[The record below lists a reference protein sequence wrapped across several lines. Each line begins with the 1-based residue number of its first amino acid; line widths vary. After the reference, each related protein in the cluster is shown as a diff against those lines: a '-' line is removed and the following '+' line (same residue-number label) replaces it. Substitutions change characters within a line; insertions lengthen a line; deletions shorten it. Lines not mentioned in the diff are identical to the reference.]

1 MGVDYRQDKGGG
13 EVIYLDNA
21 ASAPVLECARK
32 AAEPFLWECCGNP
45 SSIHSEGRR
54 AALAL
59 IEAREKCAAAIGA
72 KPEEIV
78 FTSGGTESDNMAI
91 RQAALLGMSSGKRRI
106 VASAIE
112 HPAVLNTCK
121 SLEKQGFE
129 VRNIGVDSNGYI
141 NMEQARELIT
151 PETAVVSV
159 MTANNEVGTIQPIR
173 ELSGLC
179 RERGVLFHTD
189 AVQAAGH
196 IPIDVKDIG
205 CDMMSVSAHK
215 LGGLRGAGLLYIR
228 NGVELQ
234 PFICGGGQE
243 SGMRSGTENTAAI
256 VSMGAA
262 MEEACRDISGRSGR
276 ISVLRDRLIAGLLEI
291 PGCRLNGGISPRLCG
306 NVNVSFAGV
315 EGESLVLGL
324 DIRGVCASSGSA
336 CSSGNEQPSHT
347 LRAMRV
353 PDEMLKG
360 SLRLTLSEFNTA
372 DDVEI
377 AVRAVRETVETLREL
392 RGWKG

>member
-1 MGVDYRQDKGGG
+1 M
-13 EVIYLDNA
+13 IYLDNA
-21 ASAPVLECARK
+21 ASAPVLECARR
-32 AAEPFLWECCGNP
+32 AAEPFLWDCCGNP

-59 IEAREKCAAAIGA
+59 IEAREKCAAALGA
-72 KPEEIV
+72 EPEEIV

-91 RQAALLGMSSGKRRI
+91 RQAALLGVASGKRRVI
-106 VASAIE
+106 ASAIE
-112 HPAVLNTCK
+112 HPAVLNICR
-121 SLEKQGFE
+121 SLEKEGFE
-129 VRNIGVDSNGYI
+129 VRIIGVDGNGYI
-141 NMEQARELIT
+141 DIEQARQLIT
-151 PETAVVSV
+151 PDTAVVSV
-159 MTANNEVGTIQPIR
+159 MAANNEVGTIQPIT

-196 IPIDVKDIG
+196 IPMDVKDIG

-234 PFICGGGQE
+234 PLICGGGQE
-243 SGMRSGTENTAAI
+243 NGMRSGTENTAAV

-262 MEEACRDISGRSGR
+262 LEYSCKDISGRSGR
-276 ISVLRDRLIAGLLEI
+276 ISALRDRLIAGLLDI
-291 PGCRLNGGISPRLCG
+291 PGSRLNGGISPRLCG

-336 CSSGNEQPSHT
+336 CSSGNELPSHV
-347 LRAMRV
+347 LRAMGV
-353 PDEMLKG
+353 PEDMLKG

-372 DDVEI
+372 DEVESAI
-377 AVRAVRETVETLREL
+377 QAVRETVETLWEL

>member
-1 MGVDYRQDKGGG
+1 M
-13 EVIYLDNA
+13 IYLDNA
-21 ASAPVLECARK
+21 ASTQVLDRARR

-59 IEAREKCAAAIGA
+59 IDAREKCAAAIGA

-78 FTSGGTESDNMAI
+78 FTSGGTESDNMAL
-91 RQAALLGMSSGKRRI
+91 RQAALLGMASGKRRI

-112 HPAVLNTCK
+112 HPAVLNTCR
-121 SLEKQGFE
+121 SLELQGFE
-129 VRNIGVDSNGYI
+129 VRLIGVDGNGYVD
-141 NMEQARELIT
+141 MEQARELIT

-159 MTANNEVGTIQPIR
+159 MAANNEVGTIQPVR
-173 ELSGLC
+173 ELAELC
-179 RERGVLFHTD
+179 RQRGVLFHTD

-196 IPIDVKDIG
+196 IPLDVKELG

-215 LGGLRGAGLLYIR
+215 LGGMRGAGLLYIR
-228 NGVELQ
+228 EGLELQ
-234 PFICGGGQE
+234 PLICGGGQE
-243 SGMRSGTENTAAI
+243 NGLRSGTENTAAV

-262 MEEACRDISGRSGR
+262 MEEACRDISGSAGR
-276 ISVLRDRLIAGLLEI
+276 ISSLRDRLIAGLLDI
-291 PGCRLNGGISPRLCG
+291 PGSRLNGGVSPRLCG

-336 CSSGNEQPSHT
+336 CSSGNELPSHV
-347 LRAMRV
+347 LRAIGV
-353 PDEMLKG
+353 PEDMLKG

-372 DDVEI
+372 DEVESAI
-377 AVRAVRETVETLREL
+377 LAVRETVETLREL

>member
-1 MGVDYRQDKGGG
+1 M
-13 EVIYLDNA
+13 IYLDNA
-21 ASAPVLECARK
+21 ASAPVLECARA

-54 AALAL
+54 AALA
-59 IEAREKCAAAIGA
+59 IIVAREKCAAALGA
-72 KPEEIV
+72 EPEEIV

-91 RQAALLGMSSGKRRI
+91 RQAALLGVASGKRRV

-121 SLEKQGFE
+121 SLEKEGFE
-129 VRNIGVDSNGYI
+129 VRLISVDGNGYI
-141 NMEQARELIT
+141 DIEQARRLIT
-151 PETAVVSV
+151 PDTAVVSV
-159 MTANNEVGTIQPIR
+159 MAANNEVGTIQPIT

-196 IPIDVKDIG
+196 IPIDVRELG
-205 CDMMSVSAHK
+205 CNMMSVSAHK
-215 LGGLRGAGLLYIR
+215 LGGLRGAGILYIR
-228 NGVELQ
+228 KGLELQ
-234 PFICGGGQE
+234 PLICGGGQE
-243 SGMRSGTENTAAI
+243 NGMRSGTENTAAI
-256 VSMGAA
+256 AAMGAA
-262 MEEACRDISGRSGR
+262 LEYSCKDISGRSGR
-276 ISVLRDRLIAGLLEI
+276 ISALRDRLIAGLLDI
-291 PGCRLNGGISPRLCG
+291 PESRLNGGISPRLCG

-336 CSSGNEQPSHT
+336 CASGSEEPSHV
-347 LRAMRV
+347 LRTMGV
-353 PDEMLKG
+353 PEDMLKG

-372 DDVEI
+372 DEVESAI
-377 AVRAVRETVETLREL
+377 RAVRETVETLREL
-392 RGWKG
+392 RGWGG

>member
-1 MGVDYRQDKGGG
+1 M
-13 EVIYLDNA
+13 IYLDNA
-21 ASAPVLECARK
+21 ASTPVLDRARR

-59 IEAREKCAAAIGA
+59 IEAREECAAAIGA

-78 FTSGGTESDNMAI
+78 FTSGGTESDNMAL
-91 RQAALLGMSSGKRRI
+91 RQAALLGMASGKRRI

-112 HPAVLNTCK
+112 HPAVLNTCR
-121 SLEKQGFE
+121 SLELQGFE
-129 VRNIGVDSNGYI
+129 VRLIGVDGNGYVD
-141 NMEQARELIT
+141 MEQARELIT

-159 MTANNEVGTIQPIR
+159 MAANNEVGTIQPVR
-173 ELSGLC
+173 ELAELC
-179 RERGVLFHTD
+179 RQRGVLFHTD
-189 AVQAAGH
+189 AAQAAGH
-196 IPIDVKDIG
+196 IPLDVKELG

-215 LGGLRGAGLLYIR
+215 LGGMRGAGLLYIR
-228 NGVELQ
+228 EGLELQ
-234 PFICGGGQE
+234 PLICGGGQE
-243 SGMRSGTENTAAI
+243 NGLRSGTENTAAV

-262 MEEACRDISGRSGR
+262 MEEACRDISGSAGR
-276 ISVLRDRLIAGLLEI
+276 ISALRDRLIAGLLDI
-291 PGCRLNGGISPRLCG
+291 PGSRLNGGVSPRLCG

-336 CSSGNEQPSHT
+336 CSSGNELPSHV
-347 LRAMRV
+347 LRAMGV
-353 PDEMLKG
+353 PEDMLKG

-372 DDVEI
+372 DEVESAI
-377 AVRAVRETVETLREL
+377 LAVRETVETLREL